1 MNEQKYF
8 SIPEAA
14 KTCGVSRTTLWNWVK
29 SGKINAF
36 ITPGGHHRI
45 LQEDMDSFLR
55 KNSLASFDKTT
66 RSTILVVDDDPLVL
80 EMFQKKLTR
89 ANFQV
94 ETASDGFSAGIKI
107 SQIEPDL
114 VLLDLFM
121 DKMDGFEVCRMI
133 RQNPKLNTIKILALT
148 GMDTPENQTRIIRE
162 GADDYLP
169 KTVDFKTVMQRI
181 DSLLGTASEERHE

>member
-1 MNEQKYF
+1 ML
-8 SIPEAA
+8 PEE
-14 KTCGVSRTTLWNWVK
+14 KQT
-29 SGKINAF
+29 
-36 ITPGGHHRI
+36 I
-45 LQEDMDSFLR
+45 LAVDDTESEIDYLLDILVPDR
-55 KNSLASFDKTT
+55 KQ
-66 RSTILVVDDDPLVL
+66 TILVVDDDPLVL